1 MMLINF
7 NINDIFRFFN
17 DDEVFVSS
25 MDFVELNYI
34 WFILEEK

>member
-1 MMLINF
+1 MLINF